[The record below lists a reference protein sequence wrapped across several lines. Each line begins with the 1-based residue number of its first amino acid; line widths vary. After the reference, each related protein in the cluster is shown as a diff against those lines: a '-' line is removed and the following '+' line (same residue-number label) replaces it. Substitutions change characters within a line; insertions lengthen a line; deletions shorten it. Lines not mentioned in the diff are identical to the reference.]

1 MFFKVG
7 LYIQSNNKY
16 YMLGKIEQNE
26 DGSLYVFLPTNK
38 KVGYLKKTSIHTSG
52 RINFDLGFKKVQFI
66 EPLIKI
72 TNINYICSIYI
83 PSLGV
88 LKEIDD
94 QGIINNHKKNIVI
107 NFINNLNNYF
117 TIDFFITPKEITNIN
132 DIISIKFL
140 DTFYLNTQLHFSKI
154 DERSKDRIIL
164 YTAHDSMYEKQLVD
178 RFEAEKEYR
187 NILYKTEN
195 AILVGPN
202 QKGEILLHFSNV
214 MHHTPLL
221 LIEFDDE
228 NLYIDRLMGNKT
240 KLKFVIKDKKHGN
253 QIVMNNEKIRIKKLI
268 LDAYFYEN
276 DYIPEGYLKPKEL

>member
-1 MFFKVG
+1 MFFLVE

-16 YMLGKIEQNE
+16 YMLDKIEQKE

-94 QGIINNHKKNIVI
+94 QGIINDHKKNIVI

-117 TIDFFITPKEITNIN
+117 TIDFFSSKYMGYF
-132 DIISIKFL
+132 ISFMVPLAI
-140 DTFYLNTQLHFSKI
+140 
-154 DERSKDRIIL
+154 
-164 YTAHDSMYEKQLVD
+164 
-178 RFEAEKEYR
+178 RFCSCR
-187 NILYKTEN
+187 QVT
-195 AILVGPN
+195 AILS
-202 QKGEILLHFSNV
+202 KSLISSTRIL
-214 MHHTPLL
+214 
-221 LIEFDDE
+221 
-228 NLYIDRLMGNKT
+228 
-240 KLKFVIKDKKHGN
+240 
-253 QIVMNNEKIRIKKLI
+253 
-268 LDAYFYEN
+268 
-276 DYIPEGYLKPKEL
+276 